1 MTYRQRIAIQIA
13 NENKIIETFKEQG
26 EDYKIQYLTK
36 TGIYVFLREENNIK
50 YAYIGKS
57 GSKGGMLSR
66 MAEHL
71 STFQRFDI
79 SLKKH
84 KLYNKEK
91 NPLGY
96 MCSMYSICQEHQ
108 LDEKEQE
115 AIIYYANCGYQLRN
129 QETGG
134 TTGKSVLGE
143 GTSRKTYTEGKAVG
157 RKEAFSYIAK
167 LEQQRHKK
175 KKDGNFTAIALR
187 AEEEFNRLI
196 KGEDNG

>member
-1 MTYRQRIAIQIA
+1 MAIQMA
-13 NENKIIETFKEQG
+13 NENKIIETFKEQN
-26 EDYKIQYLTK
+26 EDYKISYLTK
-36 TGIYVFLREENNIK
+36 IGIYVFLREENGIK

-57 GSKGGMLSR
+57 GGKGGMLSR

-84 KLYNKEK
+84 KLYSKEK
-91 NPLGY
+91 NPHGY
-96 MCSMYSICQEHQ
+96 MCSIYSICQEQQ

-115 AIIYYANCGYQLRN
+115 AIIYYANQGYQLRN

-157 RKEAFSYIAK
+157 RKEAFAYIAK
-167 LEQQRHKK
+167 LERQRHQV
-175 KKDGNFTAIALR
+175 KKDGLPTKIALQAQ
-187 AEEEFNRLI
+187 AEWDRII
-196 KGEDNG
+196 KGVEE